1 MARKSSAS
9 IPMFIA
15 AQTSPIPLRLPGFG
29 IELNRARTWRA
40 TPAEGFVTNRRKKL
54 EDDGL
59 FPSLLALQT
68 SEGDGATRRLAPIR
82 EFTMLQIMNTITD
95 KPGWE
100 KKIFSPD
107 ITKKWREEVMAHRDM
122 DVSER
127 MMDWVINEL
136 QARSKDFE
144 ASGNVLAYDA
154 GVVKSDT
161 AIPEPL
167 RNALKSVAARLEN
180 VPDDEKDY
188 HPHSDNQ
195 VLDLV
200 HPSLFPVVFGRTRI
214 ITDGV
219 LGIHEGI
226 ARAGSGEILKIPPK
240 EDLAAIA
247 TSHYRSG
254 GLRVPYSQ
262 KFQWLPCDVVF
273 TTDSTVTDQH
283 DKDKNRNSCKITS
296 YINNLHP
303 REHQELYEVIEQVI
317 SLAIPLWNR
326 TLGAAVSEPYVRI
339 EYEDSSD
346 KELDHDFIAANPK
359 PEMEPGEEEYE
370 YEDRV
375 AEWEEHSQKYILPE
389 PRAEF
394 VPPYED
400 IRVDLQ
406 EQYRS
411 TGLQVI
417 VKLANIH
424 LTPEKP
430 RYNGGTWHVEG
441 QLNEHICATAL
452 YYYDSENI
460 TESRLAFR
468 QLGGYDDAADIA
480 YEQDEHGWL
489 PLVFGCENGSP
500 PLQEIGDVVCKEG
513 RLLTFPNILQHRV
526 SPFQLQDPSKP
537 GHRKILALF
546 LVDPNIRIISS
557 ANVPCQRRDWWA
569 EQVPWE
575 SITGRLPPELSNEI
589 VSHIDDFPISME
601 DAKELRL
608 ELMEERKAVVMEQD
622 EAMESYTVSLCEH

>member
-1 MARKSSAS
+1 M
-9 IPMFIA
+9 A
-15 AQTSPIPLRLPGFG
+15 AQPNPAPLVLPGFG
-29 IELNRARTWRA
+29 IELNRAASWRA
-40 TPAEGFVTNRRKKL
+40 TLAKGYVTNTPNKQG
-54 EDDGL
+54 EPGI

-68 SEGDGATRRLAPIR
+68 LEGYQAMQHFTPIR

-107 ITKKWREEVMAHRDM
+107 IINKWREEVMAHKDM
-122 DVSER
+122 DVSEK

-136 QARSKDFE
+136 QFKSKGFE
-144 ASGNVLAYDA
+144 KSGNILVYDA

-161 AIPEPL
+161 AIPDTL
-167 RNALKSVAARLEN
+167 RNALKSAAARLED
-180 VPDDEKDY
+180 VPDDQKDY
-188 HPHSDNQ
+188 HPQSNNQ

-200 HPSLFPVVFGRTRI
+200 HPSLFPVVYGRTRI

-226 ARAGSGEILKIPPK
+226 ARAGSGEVLEIPSKEELKAHKFRHDRPGELQI
-240 EDLAAIA
+240 
-247 TSHYRSG
+247 
-254 GLRVPYSQ
+254 PYSQ
-262 KFQWLPCDVVF
+262 KFQWLPCDVAF
-273 TTDSTVTDQH
+273 TTDSTDSTETDGH
-283 DKDKNRNSCKITS
+283 DKDQNLNSCKITS

-303 REHQELYEVIEQVI
+303 REHRELYGVIEQVI
-317 SLAIPLWNR
+317 SLAVPLWNR
-326 TLGAAVSEPYVRI
+326 TLGYAKSKTYTRI
-339 EYEDSSD
+339 TYHFCE
-346 KELDHDFIAANPK
+346 KEVDHDFVAAIPR
-359 PEMEPGEEEYE
+359 PELESDEDEDDY
-370 YEDRV
+370 YDRV
-375 AEWEEHSQKYILPE
+375 DEWEEQSQKFRLPE
-389 PRAEF
+389 PDAKF
-394 VPPYED
+394 LPPNED
-400 IRVDLQ
+400 ILVDLQ
-406 EQYRS
+406 RDYGS

-452 YYYDSENI
+452 YYYDSDNI

-468 QLGGYDDAADIA
+468 QLADVDSASEIG
-480 YEQDEHGWL
+480 YEQDQHGWL
-489 PLVFGCENGSP
+489 PLVFGCQNGNAP
-500 PLQEIGDVVCKEG
+500 IQEIGNVVCKQG

-526 SPFQLQDPSKP
+526 SPFQLEDPSKL

-575 SITGRLPPELSNEI
+575 NITGRLPPELFNE
-589 VSHIDDFPISME
+589 VASHLDDFPISME

-608 ELMEERKAVVMEQD
+608 ELMEERKAVVVEQGQ
-622 EAMESYTVSLCEH
+622 AMESYTFSLCEH

>member
-1 MARKSSAS
+1 M
-9 IPMFIA
+9 A
-15 AQTSPIPLRLPGFG
+15 AQPSPAPLILPGFG
-29 IELNRARTWRA
+29 IELNRAASWRA
-40 TPAEGFVTNRRKKL
+40 TFAKGYVTNTPKI
-54 EDDGL
+54 EGEPGI
-59 FPSLLALQT
+59 FPSLLAMRTLEGYRALQRFT
-68 SEGDGATRRLAPIR
+68 PIR

-107 ITKKWREEVMAHRDM
+107 ITQKWREEVMAHRDM
-122 DVSER
+122 DVSEK

-136 QARSKDFE
+136 QFKSKGFE
-144 ASGNVLAYDA
+144 RSGNILVYDA

-161 AIPEPL
+161 AIPDTL
-167 RNALKSVAARLEN
+167 RNALKSATARLED
-180 VPDDEKDY
+180 VPDDQKDY

-200 HPSLFPVVFGRTRI
+200 HPSLFPVVYGRTRI

-226 ARAGSGEILKIPPK
+226 ARAGSGEVLKIPSK
-240 EDLAAIA
+240 EELKAHKFQHDRRGDLQI
-247 TSHYRSG
+247 
-254 GLRVPYSQ
+254 PYSQ
-262 KFQWLPCDVVF
+262 KFQWLPCDVAF
-273 TTDSTVTDQH
+273 TTDSTVTDGH
-283 DKDKNRNSCKITS
+283 DKGQNRNSCKITS

-317 SLAIPLWNR
+317 SLAVPLWNR
-326 TLGAAVSEPYVRI
+326 TLGCAKSEPYIRI
-339 EYEDSSD
+339 TYDFCE
-346 KELDHDFIAANPK
+346 KEVDHGFIAAVPK
-359 PEMEPGEEEYE
+359 PELASDEDEDEDDYYE
-370 YEDRV
+370 RL
-375 AEWEEHSQKYILPE
+375 AEWEERSEKFTRPE
-389 PRAEF
+389 PGANF
-394 VPPYED
+394 FPPDED
-400 IRVDLQ
+400 ILVDLQ
-406 EQYRS
+406 RNYGS

-452 YYYDSENI
+452 YYYDSDNI

-468 QLGGYDDAADIA
+468 QLGDLDDASGIG

-489 PLVFGCENGSP
+489 PLVYGCENGDAP
-500 PLQEIGDVVCKEG
+500 IQETGDVVCKEG

-526 SPFQLQDPSKP
+526 SPFQLEDPSKP

-575 SITGRLPPELSNEI
+575 NITGRLPPELSDEV
-589 VSHIDDFPISME
+589 VSHFDDFPISME

-608 ELMEERKAVVMEQD
+608 ELMEERKAVVVEQG
-622 EAMESYTVSLCEH
+622 EAMASQTFSLCEH